1 VQTCYRHPNRET
13 GVSCSNCGRP
23 ICPEC
28 MTSTPV
34 GMRCPECAKQR
45 TKVRSGPGA
54 FSGAHT
60 PYATYALIALNVI
73 AFFAELGAGGGATA
87 GQLVQDGGI
96 FGPAISDGDW
106 YRIVTGGFLHAG
118 PLHLLFNMYVL
129 YVAGTLLEPGIGTP
143 RFLAIYFI
151 SLLAGS
157 FGALLLDPNT
167 VTVGAS
173 GAIFGLMAAVLVV
186 ARGRGMEQIAT
197 QFGLFIV
204 LNLVLTFSIP
214 NISVGGH
221 LGGLIGGGLAA
232 LLLVGV
238 ERQAPARVGTAVE
251 VGGWVLLAIG
261 AVAGAMVA
269 AGSA

>member
-45 TKVRSGPGA
+45 TKVRSGAGA
-54 FSGAHT
+54 YSGAHT
-60 PYATYALIALNVI
+60 PYATYVLIAINVVV
-73 AFFAELGAGGGATA
+73 FVAEISAGGSLTEGNLIRDA
-87 GQLVQDGGI
+87 GI

-129 YVAGTLLEPGIGTP
+129 WVAGTLLEPGIGTP
-143 RFLAIYFI
+143 RFLGIYFI

-173 GAIFGLMAAVLVV
+173 GAIFGLMAAVVVV
-186 ARGRGMEQIAT
+186 ARGRGMEEIAT

-204 LNLVLTFSIP
+204 LNLVLTFAIP

-221 LGGLIGGGLAA
+221 LGGLIGGGVAA
-232 LLLVGV
+232 LLLVGA
-238 ERQAPARVGTAVE
+238 ERQAPARVGTALE
-251 VGGWVLLAIG
+251 IGGLLLLAVG
-261 AVAGAMVA
+261 SVAGAMVA
-269 AGSA
+269 ANSA

>member
-1 VQTCYRHPNRET
+1 
-13 GVSCSNCGRP
+13 
-23 ICPEC
+23 

-54 FSGAHT
+54 FSGAYT
-60 PYATYALIALNVI
+60 PYATYTLIALNVI
-73 AFFAELGAGGGATA
+73 AFLAEISIGGGLTA
-87 GQLVQDGGI
+87 GTLVQDGGI

-129 YVAGTLLEPGIGTP
+129 YIAGTLLEQGIGTP

-186 ARGRGMEQIAT
+186 ARGRGMEQLAS

-204 LNLVLTFSIP
+204 LNLVLTFSIS

-221 LGGLIGGGLAA
+221 LGGLIGGGVAA

-238 ERQAPARVGTAVE
+238 ERRAPARVLTAFE
-251 VGGWVLLAIG
+251 VGGLLLLAIG
-261 AVAGAMVA
+261 SVAGAMIA
-269 AGSA
+269 ASSA

>member
-1 VQTCYRHPNRET
+1 
-13 GVSCSNCGRP
+13 
-23 ICPEC
+23 

-34 GMRCPECAKQR
+34 GMRCPECAQQR
-45 TKVRSGPGA
+45 TTVRRGAGA
-54 FSGAHT
+54 FASAKT
-60 PYATYALIALNVI
+60 PYATYALIAINVV
-73 AFFAELGAGGGATA
+73 AFIAELGGGGGATS

-96 FGPAISDGDW
+96 QGPAIADGDW
-106 YRIVTGGFLHAG
+106 FRIITGGFLHAG

-151 SLLAGS
+151 SLLSGS
-157 FGALLLDPNT
+157 FGALLLDPNSL
-167 VTVGAS
+167 TVGAS

-186 ARGRGMEQIAT
+186 ARGRGMEELAS

-204 LNLVLTFSIP
+204 LNLVLTFAIP
-214 NISVGGH
+214 NISLGGH

-238 ERQAPARVGTAVE
+238 ERQAPARVGTAFE
-251 VGGWVLLAIG
+251 IGGLVLLLAL
-261 AVAGAMVA
+261 AVAGSLLA
-269 AGSA
+269 ASAA

>member
-1 VQTCYRHPNRET
+1 VQTCYRHPKRET

-28 MTSTPV
+28 MTATPV

-45 TKVRSGPGA
+45 TRVRSGAGA
-54 FSGAHT
+54 LSAQRT
-60 PYATYALIALNVI
+60 PYATYALIAINVV
-73 AFFAELGAGGGATA
+73 AFIAELGAGGGATS
-87 GQLVQDGGI
+87 GQLVHDGGV
-96 FGPAISDGDW
+96 FGPAIDDGDW

-157 FGALLLDPNT
+157 FGALLLDPNSL
-167 VTVGAS
+167 TVGAS

-186 ARGRGMEQIAT
+186 ARGRGIDELAT

-204 LNLVLTFSIP
+204 LNLALTFSIS
-214 NISVGGH
+214 NISIGGH
-221 LGGLIGGGLAA
+221 LGGLIMGGLAA
-232 LLLVGV
+232 LLLVAF
-238 ERQAPARVGTAVE
+238 ERQGPSRA
-251 VGGWVLLAIG
+251 AI
-261 AVAGAMVA
+261 AFEAGALLLVAVGAGCGAMIA
-269 AGSA
+269 AGSG

>member
-1 VQTCYRHPNRET
+1 
-13 GVSCSNCGRP
+13 
-23 ICPEC
+23 

-45 TKVRSGPGA
+45 TKVRTGRALTGE
-54 FSGAHT
+54 HT
-60 PYATYALIALNVI
+60 PYATYTLIALNVI
-73 AFFAELGAGGGATA
+73 AFFGELSAGGGATS

-129 YVAGTLLEPGIGTP
+129 YIAGTLLEPGIGTP

-151 SLLAGS
+151 SLLAGA

-204 LNLVLTFSIP
+204 LNLVLTFSIS

-221 LGGLIGGGLAA
+221 LGGLIGGGVAA

-238 ERQAPARVGTAVE
+238 ERQAPARVLTAFE
-251 VGGWVLLAIG
+251 VGGLLLLAIG
-261 AVAGAMVA
+261 AIAGAMIA

>member
-1 VQTCYRHPNRET
+1 MQTCYRHPDRET

-60 PYATYALIALNVI
+60 PYATYALIAINVVAFI
-73 AFFAELGAGGGATA
+73 AEIGAGGGLTA

-96 FGPAISDGDW
+96 FGPAIADGEW

-129 YVAGTLLEPGIGTP
+129 YIAGTLLEPGIGTP

-173 GAIFGLMAAVLVV
+173 GAIFGLMAAVVVV
-186 ARGRGMEQIAT
+186 ARGRGIEQIAT

-204 LNLVLTFSIP
+204 LNLALTFAIP
-214 NISVGGH
+214 GISVGGH
-221 LGGLIGGGLAA
+221 LGGLIGGGVAA

-238 ERQAPARVGTAVE
+238 ERQAPARVGTAFE
-251 VGGWVLLAIG
+251 VGGLLLLAIG
-261 AVAGAMVA
+261 AAAGAMVA
-269 AGSA
+269 ANTA

>member
-1 VQTCYRHPNRET
+1 
-13 GVSCSNCGRP
+13 
-23 ICPEC
+23 

-45 TKVRSGPGA
+45 TKVRTGPGA
-54 FSGAHT
+54 FSGART
-60 PYATYALIALNVI
+60 PYATYTLIALNVV
-73 AFFAELGAGGGATA
+73 AFFAEVSAGGGLTA
-87 GQLVQDGGI
+87 GQLIQDGGI
-96 FGPAISDGDW
+96 FGPSIADGDW

-129 YVAGTLLEPGIGTP
+129 YIAGTLLEPGIGTP
-143 RFLAIYFI
+143 RFLAIYFV
-151 SLLAGS
+151 SLFAGS

-173 GAIFGLMAAVLVV
+173 GAIFGLMAAVVVV
-186 ARGRGMEQIAT
+186 ARGRGMEQLAS

-204 LNLVLTFSIP
+204 LNLALTFAIP

-221 LGGLIGGGLAA
+221 LGGLIGGAVAA

-238 ERQAPARVGTAVE
+238 ERQAPARVGTAFE
-251 VGGWVLLAIG
+251 IGGLLLLAVG
-261 AVAGAMVA
+261 SVAGAMVA
-269 AGSA
+269 ANAA

>member
-1 VQTCYRHPNRET
+1 
-13 GVSCSNCGRP
+13 
-23 ICPEC
+23 

-45 TKVRSGPGA
+45 TKVRSGAGA
-54 FSGAHT
+54 YSRAHT
-60 PYATYALIALNVI
+60 PYATYVLIAINVV
-73 AFFAELGAGGGATA
+73 AFVAEISAGGSLTEGNLIRDA
-87 GQLVQDGGI
+87 GI

-129 YVAGTLLEPGIGTP
+129 WVAGTLLEPGIGTP
-143 RFLAIYFI
+143 RFLGIYFI

-173 GAIFGLMAAVLVV
+173 GAIFGLMAAVVVV
-186 ARGRGMEQIAT
+186 ARGRGMEEIAT

-204 LNLVLTFSIP
+204 LNLVLTVAIP
-214 NISVGGH
+214 NTSV
-221 LGGLIGGGLAA
+221 A
-232 LLLVGV
+232 
-238 ERQAPARVGTAVE
+238 
-251 VGGWVLLAIG
+251 
-261 AVAGAMVA
+261 
-269 AGSA
+269 

>member
-45 TKVRSGPGA
+45 TKVRSGAGA
-54 FSGAHT
+54 YSGAHT
-60 PYATYALIALNVI
+60 PYATYVLIAINVVV
-73 AFFAELGAGGGATA
+73 FVAEISAGGSLTEGNLIRDA
-87 GQLVQDGGI
+87 GI

-129 YVAGTLLEPGIGTP
+129 WVAGTLLEPGIGTP
-143 RFLAIYFI
+143 RFLGIYFI

-173 GAIFGLMAAVLVV
+173 GAIFGLMAAVVVV
-186 ARGRGMEQIAT
+186 ARGRGMEEIAT

-204 LNLVLTFSIP
+204 LNLVLTVAIP

-221 LGGLIGGGLAA
+221 LGGLIGGGVAA

-238 ERQAPARVGTAVE
+238 ERRAPGRVLTAFE
-251 VGGWVLLAIG
+251 VGGLLLLAIG
-261 AVAGAMVA
+261 SVAGAMIA
-269 AGSA
+269 ANSA